1 MPPAACCDTHRLK
14 ESLFGEGESVCRISK
29 AQYNP
34 RFPLGALWEASGPLY
49 RMLASMNNRCAL
61 RSCSE
66 LLAVSII
73 EMAVAVFFAFSREE
87 ANSNEVASLRHLEL
101 TAAADWWYRVHR
113 LPWPVKLSGTVM
125 HQKWLKFRGFRG
137 SRQLLGCFLV
147 REAARTSTGRR
158 QRCCLLRQAKN
169 KKKMHKPNVARP
181 SKLRVLGNTRLM
193 RQTLVLDVYSTWRL
207 IKQRGVSQ
215 LYLLS
220 STPPGWVTHLVAELS
235 CLNPA
240 APGFS
245 GY

>member
-1 MPPAACCDTHRLK
+1 MLWHPSSQRVT
-14 ESLFGEGESVCRISK
+14 FGEGESVCRIWK

-73 EMAVAVFFAFSREE
+73 EMAVAMFFAFSREE

-113 LPWPVKLSGTVM
+113 LLWPVKLSGTVM
-125 HQKWLKFRGFRG
+125 HQKWLKFRGFCG

-169 KKKMHKPNVARP
+169 KKNAQTKCSETIQAQ
-181 SKLRVLGNTRLM
+181 VLGNTRLM

-220 STPPGWVTHLVAELS
+220 SIPPGWGTHLVAELS

-245 GY
+245 RY